1 MAFDA
6 VAYLESLFTTP
17 AATAGRGVGTE
28 LLMPTPLADSG
39 IGPDD
44 LPGDWRCVFEER
56 AAIMEYHGELPR
68 ELAEAKALTETVR
81 LMEAEEMKKA
91 EEFMECGSDWR

>member
-1 MAFDA
+1 MVFDA
-6 VAYLESLFTTP
+6 VAYLESLFTTSAKPVGNAVEAILPISP
-17 AATAGRGVGTE
+17 ALT
-28 LLMPTPLADSG
+28 DQG

-68 ELAEAKALTETVR
+68 ELAEARALDETVR
-81 LMEAEEMKKA
+81 MMRE
-91 EEFMECGSDWR
+91 SDLGNAAVKTRG